1 MRLLHDADPRYGFD
15 RHKGYATADHLDAVA
30 RFGYSEAHRR
40 SFRPPT
46 LFDTI
51 D

>member
-1 MRLLHDADPRYGFD
+1 MMPVTRPQAWQGVIAAYR
-15 RHKGYATADHLDAVA
+15 DHLDAVS

-46 LFDTI
+46 LFDRI
-51 D
+51 